1 VHNVALVQVNY
12 RFGNN
17 VFLPHSA
24 GLIRA
29 YCESI
34 PEIADNFQFLDFVY
48 LREDPTEVA
57 QRLETPE
64 VIGISCYMW
73 NWEWSKKLAEQVKK
87 FHPDCLVVLGGPQV
101 PAQPYD
107 FLESTPYVD
116 LIVHYEGEITFSE
129 ILRER
134 LRDNPDYS
142 RVDGI
147 SVRGQEGQHIQTPGR
162 ARTQDLGVLPSPYV
176 AGCFDYLMSEPYDFH
191 ASQETHRGCPY
202 SCTFCDWGSAV
213 FTKIRQF
220 GDERLHSELE
230 WFGKNQIE
238 LLYNC
243 DANFGL
249 LSRDLSL
256 TQQMAETK
264 KTFGFP
270 QQFRAAYAKNSNLRV
285 FEIAKIL
292 NDSGMN
298 KGVTLSFQS
307 MDDRTLEAIKRKNIK
322 VHNLQELVR
331 LYREEGIP
339 TYSEIIMALPGET
352 YDSFSDGIQQ
362 ILDAGQHDG
371 LNIYVCIVIP
381 NSELAEPTYIA
392 EHGIKS
398 VRMPVLLQ
406 HSSPSEDPIV
416 EYYDIVV
423 ETNCLPQKDF
433 KRIYLYSWMVQ
444 VGHCLGLT
452 QYLALYC
459 RYRKNISYKTF
470 YERLLEYAEQNPKIL
485 LGEELQVVSDVFNGA
500 IQGGDWGLV
509 LPRFGEIIWP
519 TEEASFLNLVCDKG
533 RFYEEI
539 SQFLSSLLSEGEEAN
554 STVEAELGGL
564 VTYQEKMII
573 DPHTQ
578 LVVDLDLEFDFHE
591 FFDSAYKGKA
601 NELKEKPIRLTITS
615 DATFQG
621 DLESYARNIVWYGRK
636 ANRSRHSDVNVR
648 ISGVLPASH

>member
-1 VHNVALVQVNY
+1 MQNVALVQVNY

-34 PEIADNFQFLDFVY
+34 PEIADNFKFLDFVY
-48 LREDPTEVA
+48 LREDPTEIA
-57 QRLETPE
+57 QRLDAPKI
-64 VIGISCYMW
+64 VGISCYMW
-73 NWEWSKKLAEQVKK
+73 NWEWSKKLAEQVKT

-101 PAQPYD
+101 PAQPQD
-107 FLESTPYVD
+107 FFESTPYVD
-116 LIVHYEGEITFSE
+116 LVVHYEGEITFSE
-129 ILRER
+129 ILREH
-134 LRDNPDYS
+134 LRANPDYS
-142 RVDGI
+142 QVDGI
-147 SVRGQEGQHIQTPGR
+147 SVRGQDGQHIQTPGR
-162 ARTQDLGVLPSPYV
+162 ARTQDLEVLPSPYV
-176 AGCFDYLMSEPYDFH
+176 AGCFDYLMSETYDFH

-220 GDERLHSELE
+220 SDERLYSELE

-249 LSRDLSL
+249 LNRDLAL
-256 TQQMAETK
+256 TQKMAETK
-264 KTFGFP
+264 KAFGFP
-270 QQFRAAYAKNSNLRV
+270 QQFRAAYAKNSNLKV
-285 FEIAKIL
+285 LEIAKIL

-307 MDDRTLEAIKRKNIK
+307 MDDRTLEAIKRTNIK
-322 VHNLQELVR
+322 VQNLKELVG

-352 YDSFSDGIQQ
+352 YESFADGIQK
-362 ILDAGQHDG
+362 ILEAGQHDG

-381 NSELAEPTYIA
+381 NSELADPAYIA

-398 VRMPVLLQ
+398 VRMPVLLA

-423 ETNCLPQKDF
+423 ETKSLPQKDF
-433 KRIYLYSWMVQ
+433 KRIYLYSWIVQ
-444 VGHCLGLT
+444 LGHCLGLT
-452 QYLALYC
+452 QYLALYS
-459 RYRKNISYKTF
+459 RHRGNISYKTF
-470 YERLLEYAEQNPKIL
+470 YESLLEFGRQHPETLMGQ
-485 LGEELQVVSDVFNGA
+485 EVQSVSEVLDGA
-500 IQGGDWGLV
+500 VQGGDWGVV
-509 LPRFGEIIWP
+509 LPRFGEIVWP
-519 TEEASFLNLVCDKG
+519 TEEASFLNLVCDKR

-539 SQFLSSLLSEGEEAN
+539 SQFLDSLLSENGVAK
-554 STVEAELGGL
+554 STAEHDLSEL
-564 VTYQEKMII
+564 VLYQEKMII

-578 LVVDLDLEFDFHE
+578 PVTNLDLEFDFHGY
-591 FFDSAYKGKA
+591 FDSAYKGA
-601 NELKEKPIRLTITS
+601 ASELKKNPNRLTITS

-621 DLESYARNIVWYGRK
+621 DLESYARTIVWYGRK
-636 ANRSRHSDVNVR
+636 ANKFRHSDVRVELL
-648 ISGVLPASH
+648 GVLPASQ

>member
-1 VHNVALVQVNY
+1 
-12 RFGNN
+12 

-34 PEIADNFQFLDFVY
+34 PEIAENFKFLDFIY
-48 LREDPTEVA
+48 LREDPSEVA
-57 QRLETPE
+57 QRLEDPK
-64 VIGISCYMW
+64 VVGISCYMW
-73 NWEWSKKLAEQVKK
+73 NWEWSKRLAEQLKI

-101 PAQPYD
+101 PAQPQD
-107 FLESTPYVD
+107 FLELTPYVD

-129 ILRER
+129 ILREN
-134 LRDNPDYS
+134 LKENADYTH
-142 RVDGI
+142 VDGI
-147 SVRGQEGQHIQTPGR
+147 SVRALDGRHIQTPGR
-162 ARTQDLGVLPSPYV
+162 ARTQDLEVLPSPYV
-176 AGCFDYLMSEPYDFH
+176 AGCFDYLMNEPYDFH

-220 GDERLHSELE
+220 SDERLHSELE
-230 WFGKNQIE
+230 WFGENEIE

-249 LSRDLSL
+249 LNRDLSL
-256 TQQMAETK
+256 TKKMADTK

-270 QQFRAAYAKNSNLRV
+270 KQFRAAYAKNSNLKV
-285 FEIAKIL
+285 FEIAKVL

-322 VHNLQELVR
+322 VQNLQELVSI
-331 LYREEGIP
+331 YREEGIP

-352 YDSFSDGIQQ
+352 YESFSDGIQQ
-362 ILDAGQHDG
+362 ILEAGQHDG

-381 NSELAEPTYIA
+381 NSELANPTYIA

-406 HSSPSEDPIV
+406 HSNSSEDPIV

-433 KRIYLYSWMVQ
+433 KRIYLYSWIVQ

-452 QYLALYC
+452 QYLALYS
-459 RYRKNISYKTF
+459 RHRKNITYKTF
-470 YERLLEYAEQNPKIL
+470 YERLLEHAEQNPETL
-485 LGEELQVVSDVFNGA
+485 LGQELQAVSGVFDGA
-500 IQGGDWGLV
+500 IEGGNWGVV

-519 TEEASFLNLVCDKG
+519 TEEASFLNLVCDKS
-533 RFYEEI
+533 RFYEGV
-539 SQFLSSLLSEGEEAN
+539 SQFLVALLSEDGEVKPA
-554 STVEAELGGL
+554 SEAELNSL
-564 VTYQEKMII
+564 ILYQEKMII
-573 DPHTQ
+573 DPHTES
-578 LVVDLDLEFDFHE
+578 VTILDLEFDFYE
-591 FFDSAYKGKA
+591 YFNSAYKGLTTEL
-601 NELKEKPIRLTITS
+601 NETPNRLTISS
-615 DATFQG
+615 DSVFEG
-621 DLESYARNIVWYGRK
+621 DLESYARNIIWYGRK
-636 ANRSRHSDVNVR
+636 ANKSRHSDVQVGLA
-648 ISGVLPASH
+648 GVSPAFQ